1 MAEKK
6 FTNELKQTFDYIK
19 NTILKEY
26 DCDKIST
33 EYFIISILEN
43 EYSVGNKVL
52 SKIMLHD
59 SMENAKVHFYQW
71 LSQNAKSFGGTKGYD
86 DIFEKSIK
94 KAKTLATEQKSK
106 TINSGHVLLSIFSNN
121 ANISKYFKGIGVTVS
136 QINTQVI
143 EETNN
148 IIEEERKINEEK
160 YINETPVKHIKKSK
174 VKGQINTVET
184 IDDDGQ
190 NMVIKTTIS
199 QHTNKMPIG
208 ECEKYFINLNDKATN
223 SQIDKI
229 YGNDKIYNEI
239 FSTLAKRNKNNVI
252 IVGKS
257 GVGKTDTVKNLANLI
272 VSGNVPKNFKDKV
285 LLEVDFNT
293 LFSGT
298 AMRGTL
304 ETRIKSIISD
314 ARSRGN
320 YIFFIDSISS
330 VLSSNF
336 NEADVEAFIESIMKE
351 RNIMLIC
358 TCSEKGFTKE
368 ISDYPEWERYFEKI
382 VLEEPNNEDC
392 IEILKYHASKLEYFH
407 NVKYDKNVFDVCI
420 KYSKRYITERNLP
433 DSAIDI
439 LDKTGAK
446 ISLLEVES
454 DNIRNARENL
464 FKIKKEKEQLKHSS
478 SKKDYNKIDKL
489 EKEEIELQTILD
501 FAIKSYNLEKQ
512 PFIVTENDIKECIA
526 EKTGI
531 ELKNMSVDDKEK
543 LKGLNDRIKNI
554 VIGQDEAIDTVCK
567 AIKRQ
572 RVGIGNPNKPIVLFF
587 GGTTGVGK
595 TFLCKTL
602 AKELW
607 GDEKQIIRLDMS
619 EYSEQTSVT
628 KLYGA
633 PPSYVGYGDSGSLV
647 DKLKMKKNCILLLDE
662 IEKANEKVYNVFLQL
677 FDEGRLT
684 DSKGN
689 IVDCKNVIII
699 MTSNIG
705 AKELD
710 ERGNGIGFIKNT
722 EELKKE
728 IIEKEIKNK
737 FKPEFI
743 NRIDKIVYF
752 NKLTEENIKQII
764 TLELNKVKQR
774 IEDIGYHLTDELLK
788 NVFLPIIYNNVYE
801 KRNMGA
807 RPIIRE
813 IQVELEDKITDFIID
828 NNIEKGHIFTEEEL
842 RK

>member
-6 FTNELKQTFDYIK
+6 FTNELKQTFSYIK

-59 SMENAKVHFYQW
+59 SIENAKVHFYQW
-71 LSQNAKSFGGTKGYD
+71 LSQNAKSFGGIKEYD

-121 ANISKYFKGIGVTVS
+121 ANINKYFKGIGVTIS
-136 QINTQVI
+136 QINTQVV

-148 IIEEERKINEEK
+148 IIEEERKLNEEK
-160 YINETPVKHIKKSK
+160 FINETPVKHIKKSK
-174 VKGQINTVET
+174 VKEQVNTVET
-184 IDDDGQ
+184 TVDDGH
-190 NMVIKTTIS
+190 NMVIETTIS
-199 QHTNKMPIG
+199 QHTNKLPIG
-208 ECEKYFINLNDKATN
+208 ECEKYFINLNDKATS
-223 SQIDKI
+223 SQIDKV

-239 FSTLAKRNKNNVI
+239 FSTLSKRNKNNAI

-257 GVGKTDTVKNLANLI
+257 GVGKTETVKNLANLI
-272 VSGNVPKNFKDKV
+272 VTGNVPKIFKDKI
-285 LLEVDFNT
+285 LLEVNFST
-293 LFSGT
+293 LFTGT
-298 AMRGTL
+298 AMRGAF
-304 ETRIKSIISD
+304 EARMKSIISD

-320 YIFFIDSISS
+320 YIFFIDSISN
-330 VLSSNF
+330 VLSGNF
-336 NEADVEAFIESIMKE
+336 NGADLEHFIENVMKE

-358 TCSEKGFTKE
+358 TCSEKGYTKE

-382 VLEEPNNEDC
+382 NLEEPNDKDC

-407 NVKYDKNVFDVCI
+407 NVKYDENVFDVCM
-420 KYSKRYITERNLP
+420 KYSKRYITERSLP

-446 ISLLEVES
+446 LTLTEVEN
-454 DNIRNARENL
+454 DNIKIAREKL
-464 FKIKKEKEQLKHSS
+464 FKIKKEKEQLRHSS
-478 SKKDYNKIDKL
+478 SKRDYNKIDKL
-489 EKEEIELQTILD
+489 EKEEIELQSILD
-501 FAIKSYNLEKQ
+501 LAIKSYNLEKQ
-512 PFIVTENDIKECIA
+512 PFVVTENDIKECIA

-531 ELKNMSVDDKEK
+531 ELKNMSIDDKEK
-543 LKGLNDRIKNI
+543 LKGLNDRIKSI
-554 VIGQDEAIDTVCK
+554 VIGQDEAVDTVCK

-572 RVGIGNPNKPIVLFF
+572 RVGISNPNKPIVLFF

-689 IVDCKNVIII
+689 MVDCKNIIVI
-699 MTSNIG
+699 MTSNIA
-705 AKELD
+705 AKKLINNKPVGFVVNLD
-710 ERGNGIGFIKNT
+710 DTRKDIIDK
-722 EELKKE
+722 ELKKHF
-728 IIEKEIKNK
+728 N
-737 FKPEFI
+737 PEFL
-743 NRIDKIVYF
+743 NRIDSIIYF
-752 NKLTEENIKQII
+752 NKLTEENIKYII
-764 TLELNKVKQR
+764 KLELYKVKQR
-774 IEDIGYHLTDELLK
+774 IENIGYHLTDELLE
-788 NVFLPIIYNNVYE
+788 NVFLPRIYNNVCN

-813 IQVELEDKITDFIID
+813 IQFELEDKITDFIID

-842 RK
+842 GG

>member
-121 ANISKYFKGIGVTVS
+121 ANINKYFKGIGVTVS

-148 IIEEERKINEEK
+148 IIEEERKLNEEK

-184 IDDDGQ
+184 IGDDGQ

-199 QHTNKMPIG
+199 QHTNKLPSG

-464 FKIKKEKEQLKHSS
+464 FKIRKEKEQLKHSS

-531 ELKNMSVDDKEK
+531 ELKNMSVDDKE
-543 LKGLNDRIKNI
+543 
-554 VIGQDEAIDTVCK
+554 T
-567 AIKRQ
+567 
-572 RVGIGNPNKPIVLFF
+572 
-587 GGTTGVGK
+587 
-595 TFLCKTL
+595 
-602 AKELW
+602 
-607 GDEKQIIRLDMS
+607 
-619 EYSEQTSVT
+619 
-628 KLYGA
+628 
-633 PPSYVGYGDSGSLV
+633 
-647 DKLKMKKNCILLLDE
+647 
-662 IEKANEKVYNVFLQL
+662 
-677 FDEGRLT
+677 
-684 DSKGN
+684 
-689 IVDCKNVIII
+689 
-699 MTSNIG
+699 
-705 AKELD
+705 
-710 ERGNGIGFIKNT
+710 
-722 EELKKE
+722 
-728 IIEKEIKNK
+728 
-737 FKPEFI
+737 
-743 NRIDKIVYF
+743 
-752 NKLTEENIKQII
+752 
-764 TLELNKVKQR
+764 
-774 IEDIGYHLTDELLK
+774 
-788 NVFLPIIYNNVYE
+788 
-801 KRNMGA
+801 
-807 RPIIRE
+807 
-813 IQVELEDKITDFIID
+813 
-828 NNIEKGHIFTEEEL
+828 
-842 RK
+842 

>member
-121 ANISKYFKGIGVTVS
+121 ANINKYFKGIGVTVS

-148 IIEEERKINEEK
+148 IIEEERKLNEEK

-199 QHTNKMPIG
+199 QHTNKLPIG

-223 SQIDKI
+223 SQIEKI

-272 VSGNVPKNFKDKV
+272 VSGNVPKSFKDKV

-298 AMRGTL
+298 AMRGAL

-464 FKIKKEKEQLKHSS
+464 FKIRKEKEQLKHSS

-554 VIGQDEAIDTVCK
+554 VIGQDEAVDTVCK

-607 GDEKQIIRLDMS
+607 GDEEQIIRLDMS
-619 EYSEQTSVT
+619 EYSEQSSV
-628 KLYGA
+628 
-633 PPSYVGYGDSGSLV
+633 
-647 DKLKMKKNCILLLDE
+647 
-662 IEKANEKVYNVFLQL
+662 
-677 FDEGRLT
+677 
-684 DSKGN
+684 SK
-689 IVDCKNVIII
+689 
-699 MTSNIG
+699 
-705 AKELD
+705 
-710 ERGNGIGFIKNT
+710 R
-722 EELKKE
+722 
-728 IIEKEIKNK
+728 
-737 FKPEFI
+737 
-743 NRIDKIVYF
+743 
-752 NKLTEENIKQII
+752 
-764 TLELNKVKQR
+764 
-774 IEDIGYHLTDELLK
+774 
-788 NVFLPIIYNNVYE
+788 
-801 KRNMGA
+801 
-807 RPIIRE
+807 
-813 IQVELEDKITDFIID
+813 
-828 NNIEKGHIFTEEEL
+828 
-842 RK
+842 

>member
-52 SKIMLHD
+52 SKVMLHD
-59 SMENAKVHFYQW
+59 SIENAKVHFYQW
-71 LSQNAKSFGGTKGYD
+71 LSQNAKSFGGKKEYD

-94 KAKTLATEQKSK
+94 KAKILATEQKSK

-121 ANISKYFKGIGVTVS
+121 ININKYFRGIGVTIG
-136 QINTQVI
+136 QINTQVL

-148 IIEEERKINEEK
+148 IIEEERKLNEEK
-160 YINETPVKHIKKSK
+160 YINETPVKHIKKPK
-174 VKGQINTVET
+174 VKEQVNTVET
-184 IDDDGQ
+184 IVDDSHD
-190 NMVIKTTIS
+190 MVIRTAIS
-199 QHTNKMPIG
+199 QHTNKLPIG
-208 ECEKYFINLNDKATN
+208 ECEKYFINLNDKATS

-239 FSTLAKRNKNNVI
+239 FSTLAKRNKNNAI

-272 VSGNVPKNFKDKV
+272 VSGNVPKSFKDKI
-285 LLEVDFNT
+285 LLEVNFSA
-293 LFSGT
+293 LSSGT
-298 AMRGTL
+298 AMRGAF
-304 ETRIKSIISD
+304 EARMKSIISD

-320 YIFFIDSISS
+320 YIFFMDSISN
-330 VLSSNF
+330 VLSGNF
-336 NEADVEAFIESIMKE
+336 NGADLETFIESVMKE

-358 TCSEKGFTKE
+358 TCSEKGYTKE

-382 VLEEPNNEDC
+382 NLEEPNDKDC

-407 NVKYDKNVFDVCI
+407 NVKYDENMLDVCM
-420 KYSKRYITERNLP
+420 KYSKRYITERSLP

-446 ISLLEVES
+446 LSLTEVEN
-454 DNIRNARENL
+454 DNIKIAREKL

-478 SKKDYNKIDKL
+478 SRKDYNKIDKL

-689 IVDCKNVIII
+689 IVDCKNIVVI
-699 MTSNIG
+699 MTSNIAAQKLINNKPLG
-705 AKELD
+705 FVVNLD
-710 ERGNGIGFIKNT
+710 DTRKDIIDK
-722 EELKKE
+722 ELKKHF
-728 IIEKEIKNK
+728 N
-737 FKPEFI
+737 PEFL
-743 NRIDKIVYF
+743 NRIDSIIYF
-752 NKLTEENIKQII
+752 NKLTKKDIKEII
-764 TLELNKVKQR
+764 LQKIKEIETRVNSIGYFFEKDIKDEDFISYILSM
-774 IEDIGYHLTDELLK
+774 IEDTNDL
-788 NVFLPIIYNNVYE
+788 
-801 KRNMGA
+801 GA
-807 RPIIRE
+807 RPIE
-813 IQVELEDKITDFIID
+813 HKLQELMVDKICDKIINNDIKIGEFFKKTDFI
-828 NNIEKGHIFTEEEL
+828 TT
-842 RK
+842 

>member
-52 SKIMLHD
+52 SKVMLHD
-59 SMENAKVHFYQW
+59 SIENTKVHFYQW
-71 LSQNAKSFGGTKGYD
+71 LSQNAKSFGGKKEYD

-106 TINSGHVLLSIFSNN
+106 TINSGHVLVSIFSNN
-121 ANISKYFKGIGVTVS
+121 TNINKYFRGIGVTIG

-148 IIEEERKINEEK
+148 IIEEERKLNEEK

-174 VKGQINTVET
+174 VKEQTNKVET
-184 IDDDGQ
+184 IVDDGQ
-190 NMVIKTTIS
+190 NMLIKTAIS
-199 QHTNKMPIG
+199 QHTNKFPMG
-208 ECEKYFINLNDKATN
+208 ECEKYFINLNNKATN
-223 SQIDKI
+223 SQIDNI
-229 YGNDKIYNEI
+229 YGNDKIYDEI

-257 GVGKTDTVKNLANLI
+257 GVGKTATVRNLANRI
-272 VSGNVPKNFKDKV
+272 VNGNVPKSFKDKI
-285 LLEVDFNT
+285 LLEIDFNT

-298 AMRGTL
+298 AMRGAL
-304 ETRIKSIISD
+304 EARIKSIISD
-314 ARSRGN
+314 ARSKGN

-336 NEADVEAFIESIMKE
+336 NASDLEAFIESVMEE

-358 TCSEKGFTKE
+358 TCSEKGYTKE
-368 ISDYPEWERYFEKI
+368 ISDYPEWDRYFEKI
-382 VLEEPNNEDC
+382 NLEEPNNEDC

-407 NVKYDKNVFDVCI
+407 NVKYDENVFDVCI

-446 ISLLEVES
+446 LSLSEVES
-454 DNIRNARENL
+454 DNIKSTREKL
-464 FKIKKEKEQLKHSS
+464 FKIRKEKEHLKYSS
-478 SKKDYNKIDKL
+478 SKKDYKKIDKL

-512 PFIVTENDIKECIA
+512 PFVVTENDIKECIA

-531 ELKNMSVDDKEK
+531 ELKNLSVDDKDK

-554 VIGQDEAIDTVCK
+554 VIGQDEAVDTVCK

-572 RVGIGNPNKPIVLFF
+572 RVGISNPNKPIVFLMA
-587 GGTTGVGK
+587 GSTGVGK
-595 TFLCKTL
+595 SYL
-602 AKELW
+602 AKTIAKEVF
-607 GDEKQIIRLDMS
+607 GSEKKLVRLDMA
-619 EYSEQTSVT
+619 EYSTSMGT
-628 KLYGA
+628 SSLIGSGK
-633 PPSYVGYGDSGSLV
+633 GYIGFESGGILTEAI
-647 DKLKMKKNCILLLDE
+647 KKKKHCVLLLDE
-662 IEKANEKVYNVFLQL
+662 IEKAHEEVHNLFLTL

-684 DSKGN
+684 DNKGVT
-689 IVDCKNVIII
+689 VDFKNVIII

-705 AKELD
+705 AKELE
-710 ERGNGIGFIKNT
+710 ERGNGIGFVKNT

-728 IIEKEIKNK
+728 IIEKEIKKK

-752 NKLTEENIKQII
+752 NKLTEENIKYII
-764 TLELNKVKQR
+764 KLELNKVKQR
-774 IEDIGYHLTDELLK
+774 IEDIGYHLTDEVLE
-788 NVFLPIIYNNVYE
+788 NVFLPIIYNNVYN

-807 RPIIRE
+807 RPILRE

-828 NNIEKGHIFTEEEL
+828 NNIEKGHIFTKEEL
-842 RK
+842 GY

>member
-6 FTNELKQTFDYIK
+6 FTNELKRTFDYIK

-33 EYFIISILEN
+33 EYFIISVLEN

-71 LSQNAKSFGGTKGYD
+71 LSQNARSFGGTKEYD

-121 ANISKYFKGIGVTVS
+121 VNINKYFRGIGVTIG
-136 QINTQVI
+136 QINTQVL

-148 IIEEERKINEEK
+148 MIEEERRLTEENFT
-160 YINETPVKHIKKSK
+160 NETPVKHVKKPK
-174 VKGQINTVET
+174 AKKQANTIET
-184 IDDDGQ
+184 NVDDD
-190 NMVIKTTIS
+190 NLIITTTVP
-199 QHTNKMPIG
+199 QHTNKLPIG
-208 ECEKYFINLNDKATN
+208 ECEKYFINLNDKATS

-239 FSTLAKRNKNNVI
+239 FSTLAKRNKNNAI

-272 VSGNVPKNFKDKV
+272 VSGNVPKSFKDKI
-285 LLEVDFNT
+285 LLEVNFSA

-298 AMRGTL
+298 AMRGAF
-304 ETRIKSIISD
+304 EARMKSIISD

-320 YIFFIDSISS
+320 YIFFMDSISNA
-330 VLSSNF
+330 LSGNF
-336 NEADVEAFIESIMKE
+336 NGSDLETFIETVMKE

-358 TCSEKGFTKE
+358 TCSEKGYTKE

-382 VLEEPNNEDC
+382 NLEEPNDKDC
-392 IEILKYHASKLEYFH
+392 IEILKYHSSKLEYFH
-407 NVKYDKNVFDVCI
+407 NVKYNENVFDVCM
-420 KYSKRYITERNLP
+420 KYSKRYITERSLP

-446 ISLLEVES
+446 ISLTEVEN
-454 DNIRNARENL
+454 DNIKTAREKL
-464 FKIKKEKEQLKHSS
+464 FKIRKEKEQLKHSS
-478 SKKDYNKIDKL
+478 SKRDYKKIDKL

-512 PFIVTENDIKECIA
+512 PFVVTENDIKECIA

-531 ELKNMSVDDKEK
+531 ELKNMSIDDKEK
-543 LKGLNDRIKNI
+543 LKGLNDRIKSI
-554 VIGQDEAIDTVCK
+554 VIGQDEAVDNVCK

-572 RVGIGNPNKPIVLFF
+572 RVGISNPNKPIVFLMA
-587 GGTTGVGK
+587 GSTGVGK
-595 TFLCKTL
+595 SYL
-602 AKELW
+602 AKTIAKEIF
-607 GDEKQIIRLDMS
+607 GSEKKLVRLDMA
-619 EYSEQTSVT
+619 EYADKTSVN
-628 KLYGA
+628 KIIGSSA
-633 PPSYVGYGDSGSLV
+633 GYVGYTEGGVLTEAI
-647 DKLKMKKNCILLLDE
+647 KKQKHCVLLLDE
-662 IEKANEKVYNVFLQL
+662 IEKADDEVHNTFLSL

-684 DSKGN
+684 DNKG
-689 IVDCKNVIII
+689 ITVDFKNVIII

-728 IIEKEIKNK
+728 IIEKEIKKK

-764 TLELNKVKQR
+764 KLELNKLKQR
-774 IEDIGYHLTDELLK
+774 IEDIGYHLTDELLE

-813 IQVELEDKITDFIID
+813 IQFELEDKITDFIID
-828 NNIEKGHIFTEEEL
+828 NNIEKGHIFTEEDL
-842 RK
+842 RG

>member
-148 IIEEERKINEEK
+148 IIEEERKLNEEK
-160 YINETPVKHIKKSK
+160 YINETPVKHIKKPK

-464 FKIKKEKEQLKHSS
+464 FKIRKEKEQLKHSS
-478 SKKDYNKIDKL
+478 SKKDL
-489 EKEEIELQTILD
+489 E
-501 FAIKSYNLEKQ
+501 
-512 PFIVTENDIKECIA
+512 
-526 EKTGI
+526 
-531 ELKNMSVDDKEK
+531 NM
-543 LKGLNDRIKNI
+543 
-554 VIGQDEAIDTVCK
+554 
-567 AIKRQ
+567 
-572 RVGIGNPNKPIVLFF
+572 
-587 GGTTGVGK
+587 
-595 TFLCKTL
+595 KTL
-602 AKELW
+602 
-607 GDEKQIIRLDMS
+607 QQ
-619 EYSEQTSVT
+619 YS
-628 KLYGA
+628 Y
-633 PPSYVGYGDSGSLV
+633 
-647 DKLKMKKNCILLLDE
+647 
-662 IEKANEKVYNVFLQL
+662 
-677 FDEGRLT
+677 R
-684 DSKGN
+684 
-689 IVDCKNVIII
+689 
-699 MTSNIG
+699 
-705 AKELD
+705 
-710 ERGNGIGFIKNT
+710 
-722 EELKKE
+722 
-728 IIEKEIKNK
+728 
-737 FKPEFI
+737 
-743 NRIDKIVYF
+743 
-752 NKLTEENIKQII
+752 
-764 TLELNKVKQR
+764 
-774 IEDIGYHLTDELLK
+774 
-788 NVFLPIIYNNVYE
+788 
-801 KRNMGA
+801 
-807 RPIIRE
+807 
-813 IQVELEDKITDFIID
+813 
-828 NNIEKGHIFTEEEL
+828 IFT
-842 RK
+842 KNQNH

>member
-33 EYFIISILEN
+33 EYFILSILEN
-43 EYSVGNKVL
+43 EYSIGNKVL
-52 SKIMLHD
+52 SKVMLHD
-59 SMENAKVHFYQW
+59 SIENSKVHFYQW
-71 LSQNAKSFGGTKGYD
+71 LSQNAKSFGGKKEYD

-121 ANISKYFKGIGVTVS
+121 ININKYFRGIGVTIG
-136 QINTQVI
+136 QINTQVL

-148 IIEEERKINEEK
+148 IIEEERKLNEDK
-160 YINETPVKHIKKSK
+160 FINETPVKHIKKPK
-174 VKGQINTVET
+174 VKEQVNTLET
-184 IDDDGQ
+184 IVDDGHD
-190 NMVIKTTIS
+190 MVITTAIS
-199 QHTNKMPIG
+199 QHTNKLPIG
-208 ECEKYFINLNDKATN
+208 ECEKYFTNLNDKAA
-223 SQIDKI
+223 SLQIDKL

-239 FSTLAKRNKNNVI
+239 FSTLAKRNKNNAI

-272 VSGNVPKNFKDKV
+272 VSGNVPKNFKDKILV
-285 LLEVDFNT
+285 EVNFSA

-298 AMRGTL
+298 AMRGTF
-304 ETRIKSIISD
+304 EARMKSIISD
-314 ARSRGN
+314 ARLKGN

-336 NEADVEAFIESIMKE
+336 NESDLKAFIESVMKE

-358 TCSEKGFTKE
+358 TCSEKGYTKE

-382 VLEEPNNEDC
+382 NLEEPNDKDC

-407 NVKYDKNVFDVCI
+407 NVKYDENVFDVCM
-420 KYSKRYITERNLP
+420 KYSKRYITERSLP

-446 ISLLEVES
+446 LSLTEVEN
-454 DNIRNARENL
+454 DNIKIAREKL
-464 FKIKKEKEQLKHSS
+464 FKIKQEKEQLKHSS
-478 SKKDYNKIDKL
+478 SKRDYNKIDKL
-489 EKEEIELQTILD
+489 EKEEIELQSILD
-501 FAIKSYNLEKQ
+501 LAIKSYNLEKQ
-512 PFIVTENDIKECIA
+512 PVIVTENDIKECIA

-531 ELKNMSVDDKEK
+531 ELKNMSIDDKEK
-543 LKGLNDRIKNI
+543 LKGLNDRIKSI
-554 VIGQDEAIDTVCK
+554 VIGQDEAVDTVCK

-572 RVGIGNPNKPIVLFF
+572 RVGISNPNKPIVFLMA
-587 GGTTGVGK
+587 GSTGVGK
-595 TFLCKTL
+595 SYL
-602 AKELW
+602 AKTIAKEIF
-607 GDEKQIIRLDMS
+607 GSEKKLVRLDMA
-619 EYSEQTSVT
+619 EYSTAMGTSSLIGSG
-628 KLYGA
+628 K
-633 PPSYVGYGDSGSLV
+633 GYIGFESGGILTEAI
-647 DKLKMKKNCILLLDE
+647 KKKKHCVLLLDE
-662 IEKANEKVYNVFLQL
+662 IEKAHEEVHNLFLTL

-684 DSKGN
+684 DNKGVT
-689 IVDCKNVIII
+689 VDFKNVIII

-705 AKELD
+705 AKELE
-710 ERGNGIGFIKNT
+710 ERGNGIGFVKNT

-728 IIEKEIKNK
+728 IIEKEIKKK

-752 NKLTEENIKQII
+752 NKLTDKNLEDIIK
-764 TLELNKVKQR
+764 LEINKLRKR
-774 IEDIGYHLTDELLK
+774 LEDIGYGLEENIESTKIFDTIFNNIKEKK
-788 NVFLPIIYNNVYE
+788 NQ
-801 KRNMGA
+801 GA

-813 IQVELEDKITDFIID
+813 IQIQMEDKITDWLID
-828 NNIEKGHIFTEEEL
+828 KSLEKGYVFKGTDL
-842 RK
+842 MD